1 MIQLA
6 RMGEASDPA
15 SYRAFP
21 SMLKGFCFV
30 RCSLMLQQ
38 LRGILMGY
46 ALPVS
51 PWRMHLA
58 AKKCFVV

>member
-6 RMGEASDPA
+6 RMGEVSDPA
-15 SYRAFP
+15 SYRGFP

-30 RCSLMLQQ
+30 RCSLMVQQ
-38 LRGILMGY
+38 LRGILMRY

-51 PWRMHLA
+51 LWLMHLA
-58 AKKCFVV
+58 AKKCFLV